1 MASATD
7 CALPGAD
14 AAGEKKAPLGHMT
27 PELLLTLAPMCAWGF
42 LDAAD
47 GSYFMGVTRALEV
60 DVRLTMGQ
68 LQTMQSIIMMI
79 PVFFAPLWAWVVD
92 RRILSEEKTLALT
105 AFGWGCTSF
114 GLAFSRGF
122 LDLALLRC
130 VCMAFLCASLP
141 VTQSLVA
148 RKTHPASRGICF
160 SLYGMAQSFGF
171 MVSSKV
177 ATTISEE
184 RIIGMQGW
192 RVGLLGLGG
201 ASVAF
206 ALACLAFEGA
216 APPQDVAAPAEA
228 RANSESNFLLSG
240 VGEFVRIASFWVILS
255 QCILS
260 QFANNAFSMAPMLMQ
275 YSGLSDSETGWVLL
289 TGGLTSMVGH
299 FAFGA
304 LADATYQLSPMHGR
318 QMVAQLVCLCI
329 VPLTVVIGYVLP
341 WSAQPSFGLFCLAK
355 SALDFLVSGWGG
367 AVNRPVL
374 TMIAPEGRVSSM
386 QACKLSIEHLFTA
399 LAITPLCLMMYN
411 GLGYQSSPDKVADMP
426 EEVRQQNARALGIVF
441 ATVGGAS
448 YALQVGCYTCLQC
461 TMWRDLRR
469 QDAAAWRECSADTWR
484 DLMQRM
490 GACRVVGRAAE
501 ECDPLVAS
509 KKV

>member
-1 MASATD
+1 MATAAG

-14 AAGEKKAPLGHMT
+14 AAGEKNAPPGRMSL
-27 PELLLTLAPMCAWGF
+27 ELLLTLAPMCAWGF

-60 DVRLTMGQ
+60 DIRLTMGQ
-68 LQTMQSIIMMI
+68 LQTMQSMIMVC
-79 PVFFAPLWAWVVD
+79 PVFFAPFWAWVVD

-105 AFGWGCTSF
+105 ACGWGCTSF

-130 VCMAFLCASLP
+130 LCMAFLCASLP

-148 RKTHPASRGICF
+148 RKTHPANRGICF

-177 ATTISEE
+177 ATTISEQ
-184 RIIGMQGW
+184 RIMGMQGW
-192 RVGLLGLGG
+192 RAGLLGLGG
-201 ASVAF
+201 ASVTF
-206 ALACLAFEGA
+206 ALACLVFERAG
-216 APPQDVAAPAEA
+216 PPEGVVTSTGA
-228 RANSESNFLLSG
+228 RANSESGFLLAG

-275 YSGLSDSETGWVLL
+275 YSGLSDSETGSILL
-289 TGGLTSMVGH
+289 IGGLTSMAGH
-299 FAFGA
+299 FVFGA

-318 QMVAQLVCLCI
+318 QIVAQLVCLCV
-329 VPLTVVIGYVLP
+329 VPVAVVIGYVLP
-341 WSAQPSFGLFCLAK
+341 SAPQPSFGLFCIAK
-355 SALDFLVSGWGG
+355 SGLDFLVSGWGG

-386 QACKLSIEHLFTA
+386 QACKLSIEHVFTA

-411 GLGYQSSPDKVADMP
+411 GLGYKSSHVKVAEMP

-441 ATVGGAS
+441 AIVGGAS

-469 QDAAAWRECSADTWR
+469 QGAAAWRECSAAAWR
-484 DLMQRM
+484 DLMKSM
-490 GACRVVGRAAE
+490 GDSKE
-501 ECDPLVAS
+501 ECEPLLAS